1 MMIGLAGQAISLY
14 PQACDSAMAFNI
26 RECWTIPNILFSY
39 RFDDLIFL
47 ALSIII
53 DSMIRIEDIHPIL
66 GWQKRYLTAMHVVGI
81 DHDGPYD
88 HVVSSHGRWR
98 IRYYMK
104 KNVECGLD
112 PDEGHANLIAVM
124 ADGSRVMIPEN
135 LEDVGPFPSYVD
147 LGQAHPDEAT
157 RIIMAMSNEPKRV
170 NAILAFL
177 SPSNVERIANKR
189 HSSMSDYAYKASSSY
204 FVDMSRK
211 SREHAFRF
219 WLDVVSKEYF
229 IDIGRA
235 LDLEVF
241 VDPDGPLTVDMVPES
256 IISGMEQT
264 GNDFTSGIHDNDKVM
279 KDIRLKD
286 FKGNDHLA
294 WSIISHALSDDGTVM
309 ASSRIWELV
318 DTLAG
323 PYSSYEESL
332 KFNRFFDDD
341 EDIKG
346 MSGILDIVKFDEPV
360 SLDWVL
366 DILEKGKSCSWNRP
380 RFMSLMSR
388 EGGPIASR
396 IRAAL
401 IEAMDKHTDWDGSIE
416 QEFDYDEWDY
426 KNQFVPS
433 MYEDMYGSSEALVGA
448 ELLKDEPMIGTG
460 PDDEPPAEGSS
471 FSIMDLVTTVLNN
484 NEKQGS
490 DYEGDLHIM
499 VFLEDVSRAHDLG
512 INVMDLQ
519 EMIVDYSYH
528 SGKEVYAMNVFRLIH
543 WMVNLRP
550 EYAHLPYSFY
560 SQLPE
565 YQDLVLA

>member
-14 PQACDSAMAFNI
+14 PQTCDSAMVFNI
-26 RECWTIPNILFSY
+26 RKCWTIPSTLFPCCFS
-39 RFDDLIFL
+39 DLIFL

-81 DHDGPYD
+81 DHDGLYD
-88 HVVSSHGRWR
+88 HVVSSHGRRR

-104 KNVECGLD
+104 KNIECGLD

-124 ADGSRVMIPEN
+124 ANGSRVMIPEN
-135 LEDVGPFPSYVD
+135 LEDIGPFPSYVD

-157 RIIMAMSNEPKRV
+157 RIIMAMSNEPERV

-189 HSSMSDYAYKASSSY
+189 HSSMSDYAYKAPSSY

-211 SREHAFRF
+211 SREYAFRF
-219 WLDVVSKEYF
+219 WLAVVSKECF

-241 VDPDGPLTVDMVPES
+241 VNPDGPLTVDMVPES

-309 ASSRIWELV
+309 ASSSIWELV
-318 DTLAG
+318 GTLAG

-332 KFNRFFDDD
+332 NFNRFFDDD

-366 DILEKGKSCSWNRP
+366 DMFEKGKSCSWNRP

-426 KNQFVPS
+426 KNQFMPS
-433 MYEDMYGSSEALVGA
+433 MYEDMYGSPEALRGA
-448 ELLKDEPMIGTG
+448 ELLRDESMVGTG
-460 PDDEPPAEGSS
+460 PDDDPSAKDGR
-471 FSIMDLVTTVLNN
+471 SIMDLVTAVLNN

-490 DYEGDLHIM
+490 DYEGDFYIM

-512 INVMDLQ
+512 ISVMDLQ

-528 SGKEVYAMNVFRLIH
+528 SGKEAYAMNVFGLIH

>member
-1 MMIGLAGQAISLY
+1 
-14 PQACDSAMAFNI
+14 MAFNI

-147 LGQAHPDEAT
+147 LDQAHPDEAT

>member
-1 MMIGLAGQAISLY
+1 MV
-14 PQACDSAMAFNI
+14 FNI
-26 RECWTIPNILFSY
+26 RKCWTIPSTLFPCCFS
-39 RFDDLIFL
+39 DLIFL

-81 DHDGPYD
+81 DHDGLYD
-88 HVVSSHGRWR
+88 HVVSSHGRRR

-104 KNVECGLD
+104 KNIECGLD

-124 ADGSRVMIPEN
+124 ANGSRVMIPEN
-135 LEDVGPFPSYVD
+135 LEDIGPFPSYVD

-157 RIIMAMSNEPKRV
+157 RIIMAMSNEPERV

-189 HSSMSDYAYKASSSY
+189 HSSMSDYAYKAPSSY

-211 SREHAFRF
+211 SREYAFRF
-219 WLDVVSKEYF
+219 WLAVVSKECF

-241 VDPDGPLTVDMVPES
+241 VNPDGPLTVDMVPES

-309 ASSRIWELV
+309 ASSSIWELV
-318 DTLAG
+318 GTLAG

-332 KFNRFFDDD
+332 NFNRFFDDD

-366 DILEKGKSCSWNRP
+366 DMFEKGKSCSWNRP

-426 KNQFVPS
+426 KNQFMPS
-433 MYEDMYGSSEALVGA
+433 MYEDMYGSPEALRGA
-448 ELLKDEPMIGTG
+448 ELLRDESMVGTG
-460 PDDEPPAEGSS
+460 PDDDPSAKDGR
-471 FSIMDLVTTVLNN
+471 SIMDLVTAVLNN

-490 DYEGDLHIM
+490 DYEGDFYIM

-512 INVMDLQ
+512 ISVMDLQ

-528 SGKEVYAMNVFRLIH
+528 SGKEAYAMNVFGLIH

>member
-1 MMIGLAGQAISLY
+1 MV
-14 PQACDSAMAFNI
+14 FNI
-26 RECWTIPNILFSY
+26 RECWTIPSTLFHY
-39 RFDDLIFL
+39 CFGDLIFL
-47 ALSIII
+47 VLLIII
-53 DSMIRIEDIHPIL
+53 DSMIRIKDIHPIL

-88 HVVSSHGRWR
+88 HVVSSHGRRR

-104 KNVECGLD
+104 KNAGCGLD
-112 PDEGHANLIAVM
+112 PAEGHANLIAVM
-124 ADGSRVMIPEN
+124 ADGSRAMIPDN
-135 LEDVGPFPSYVD
+135 LEDIGPFPSYVD

-189 HSSMSDYAYKASSSY
+189 HSSMSDYAYKALPSY
-204 FVDMSRK
+204 FVDMGRK
-211 SREHAFRF
+211 SREYAFRF
-219 WLDVVSKEYF
+219 WLDVVSKECF

-241 VDPDGPLTVDMVPES
+241 IDPDGPLTVDMVPES
-256 IISGMEQT
+256 IISRMEQT
-264 GNDFTSGIHDNDKVM
+264 GNDFTSGIHDNDHIM
-279 KDIRLKD
+279 DDIRLKD
-286 FKGNDHLA
+286 FKGNDYLA

-309 ASSRIWELV
+309 AGSRIWDLV
-318 DTLAG
+318 GTLAG

-346 MSGILDIVKFDEPV
+346 MSGILDIVKFEEPV

-366 DILEKGKSCSWNRP
+366 DILEKGKSCSWSKP

-388 EGGPIASR
+388 EGGPIAGR

-401 IEAMDKHTDWDGSIE
+401 IEAMDKHTDWDGPTVP
-416 QEFDYDEWDY
+416 EFDYDEWDY

-433 MYEDMYGSSEALVGA
+433 MYEDMYGSPEALRGA
-448 ELLKDEPMIGTG
+448 ELLRDESMIGTG
-460 PDDEPPAEGSS
+460 PDDDPSAKGDR
-471 FSIMDLVTTVLNN
+471 SIMDLVTAVLNN

-490 DYEGDLHIM
+490 DYEGDFYIM

-512 INVMDLQ
+512 ISVMDLQ

-528 SGKEVYAMNVFRLIH
+528 SGKEAYAMNVFMLIH

-550 EYAHLPYSFY
+550 EYAHMPYSFY

>member
-14 PQACDSAMAFNI
+14 HQACDSAMVFNI
-26 RECWTIPNILFSY
+26 RKCWTIPSTLFPCCFS
-39 RFDDLIFL
+39 DLIFL

-81 DHDGPYD
+81 DHDGLYD
-88 HVVSSHGRWR
+88 HVVSSHGRRR

-104 KNVECGLD
+104 KNIECGLD

-124 ADGSRVMIPEN
+124 ANGSRVMIPEN
-135 LEDVGPFPSYVD
+135 LEDIGPFPSYVD

-157 RIIMAMSNEPKRV
+157 RIIMAMSNEPERV

-189 HSSMSDYAYKASSSY
+189 HSSMSDYAYKAPTSY

-211 SREHAFRF
+211 SREYAFRF
-219 WLDVVSKEYF
+219 WLELASKGHF

-241 VDPDGPLTVDMVPES
+241 VNPDGPLIVGMVPES
-256 IISGMEQT
+256 IISRMEQT
-264 GNDFTSGIHDNDKVM
+264 GNDFTSGIHDNDEVM

-294 WSIISHALSDDGTVM
+294 WSVISHALSDDGTVM
-309 ASSRIWELV
+309 ASSSIWELV
-318 DTLAG
+318 GTLAG

-332 KFNRFFDDD
+332 KFNKFFDDD

-346 MSGILDIVKFDEPV
+346 MSGILDIVKFEDPV
-360 SLDWVL
+360 SLDWVF

-401 IEAMDKHTDWDGSIE
+401 IEAMDKHTDWDGPTE
-416 QEFDYDEWDY
+416 PEFDYAEWDY
-426 KNQFVPS
+426 KNQFMPS
-433 MYEDMYGSSEALVGA
+433 MYEDMYGSPEALRGA
-448 ELLKDEPMIGTG
+448 ELLRDEPMLGTG
-460 PDDEPPAEGSS
+460 PDDDHPAEGGSL
-471 FSIMDLVTTVLNN
+471 SIMDLVTSVLNDN
-484 NEKQGS
+484 AKQG
-490 DYEGDLHIM
+490 DGYEGDFYIM

-512 INVMDLQ
+512 ISVMDLQ
-519 EMIVDYSYH
+519 DMIVDYSSN
-528 SGKEVYAMNVFRLIH
+528 SGPEVYAINVFSLIH

-550 EYAHLPYSFY
+550 EYAHMPYSFY

-565 YQDLVLA
+565 

>member
-14 PQACDSAMAFNI
+14 HQACDSVMVFNI
-26 RECWTIPNILFSY
+26 RKCWTIPSTLFPCCFS
-39 RFDDLIFL
+39 DLIFL

-81 DHDGPYD
+81 DHDGLYD
-88 HVVSSHGRWR
+88 HVVSSHGRRR

-104 KNVECGLD
+104 KNIECGLD

-124 ADGSRVMIPEN
+124 ANGSRVMIPEN
-135 LEDVGPFPSYVD
+135 LEDIGPFPSYVD

-157 RIIMAMSNEPKRV
+157 RIIMAMSNEPERV

-189 HSSMSDYAYKASSSY
+189 HSSMSDYAYKAPTSY

-211 SREHAFRF
+211 SREYAFRF
-219 WLDVVSKEYF
+219 WLELASKGHF

-241 VDPDGPLTVDMVPES
+241 INPDGPLTVDMVPES

-264 GNDFTSGIHDNDKVM
+264 GNDFTSGIHDNDHIM
-279 KDIRLKD
+279 DDIRLKD

-309 ASSRIWELV
+309 ASPRIWELV
-318 DTLAG
+318 GTLAG

-401 IEAMDKHTDWDGSIE
+401 IEAMDKHTDWDGPTVP
-416 QEFDYDEWDY
+416 EFDYDEWDY
-426 KNQFVPS
+426 KNQFMPS
-433 MYEDMYGSSEALVGA
+433 IYEDMYGSSEALVGA
-448 ELLKDEPMIGTG
+448 ELLRDKPMVGTG
-460 PDDEPPAEGSS
+460 PDDDPPVEGGSL
-471 FSIMDLVTTVLNN
+471 SIMDLVTSVLNDN
-484 NEKQGS
+484 AKQG
-490 DYEGDLHIM
+490 DGYEGDFYIM

-512 INVMDLQ
+512 ISVMDLQ
-519 EMIVDYSYH
+519 DMIVDYSSN
-528 SGKEVYAMNVFRLIH
+528 SGPEVYAINVFSLIH

-550 EYAHLPYSFY
+550 EYAHMPYSFY
-560 SQLPE
+560 SQLSE
-565 YQDLVLA
+565 YQDLVLD

>member
-14 PQACDSAMAFNI
+14 HQACDSAMVFNI
-26 RECWTIPNILFSY
+26 RKCWTIPSTLFPCCFS
-39 RFDDLIFL
+39 DLIFL

-81 DHDGPYD
+81 DHDGLYD
-88 HVVSSHGRWR
+88 HVVSSHGRRR

-104 KNVECGLD
+104 KNIECGLD

-124 ADGSRVMIPEN
+124 ANGSRVMIPEN
-135 LEDVGPFPSYVD
+135 LEDIGPFPSYVD

-157 RIIMAMSNEPKRV
+157 RIIMAMSNEPERV

-189 HSSMSDYAYKASSSY
+189 HSSMSDYAYKAPTSY

-211 SREHAFRF
+211 SREYAFRF
-219 WLDVVSKEYF
+219 WLELASKGHF

-241 VDPDGPLTVDMVPES
+241 INPDGPLTVDMVPES

-264 GNDFTSGIHDNDKVM
+264 GNDFTSGIHDNDHIM
-279 KDIRLKD
+279 DDIRLKD

-309 ASSRIWELV
+309 ASPRIWELV
-318 DTLAG
+318 GTLAG

-401 IEAMDKHTDWDGSIE
+401 IEAMDKHTDWDGPTVP
-416 QEFDYDEWDY
+416 EFDYDEWDY
-426 KNQFVPS
+426 KNQFMPS
-433 MYEDMYGSSEALVGA
+433 IYEDMYGSSEALVGA
-448 ELLKDEPMIGTG
+448 ELLRDKPMVGTG
-460 PDDEPPAEGSS
+460 PDDDPPVEGGSL
-471 FSIMDLVTTVLNN
+471 SIMDLVTSVLNDN
-484 NEKQGS
+484 AKQG
-490 DYEGDLHIM
+490 DGYEGDFYIM

-512 INVMDLQ
+512 ISVMDLQ
-519 EMIVDYSYH
+519 DMIVDYSSN
-528 SGKEVYAMNVFRLIH
+528 SGPEVYAINVFSLIH

-550 EYAHLPYSFY
+550 EYAHMPYSFY

-565 YQDLVLA
+565 

>member
-14 PQACDSAMAFNI
+14 HQACDSAMVFNI
-26 RECWTIPNILFSY
+26 RKCWTIPSTLFPCCFS
-39 RFDDLIFL
+39 DLIFL

-81 DHDGPYD
+81 DHDGLYD
-88 HVVSSHGRWR
+88 HVVSSHGRRR

-104 KNVECGLD
+104 KNIECGLD

-124 ADGSRVMIPEN
+124 ANGSRVMIPEN
-135 LEDVGPFPSYVD
+135 LEDIGPFPSYVD

-157 RIIMAMSNEPKRV
+157 RIIMAMSNEPERV

-189 HSSMSDYAYKASSSY
+189 HSSMSDYAYKAPTSY

-211 SREHAFRF
+211 SREYAFRF
-219 WLDVVSKEYF
+219 WLELASKGHF

-241 VDPDGPLTVDMVPES
+241 INPDGPLTVDMVPES

-264 GNDFTSGIHDNDKVM
+264 GNDFTSGIHDNDHIM
-279 KDIRLKD
+279 DDIRLKD

-309 ASSRIWELV
+309 ASPRIWELV
-318 DTLAG
+318 GTLAG

-401 IEAMDKHTDWDGSIE
+401 IEAMDKHTDWDGPTVP
-416 QEFDYDEWDY
+416 EFDYDEWDY
-426 KNQFVPS
+426 KNQFMPS
-433 MYEDMYGSSEALVGA
+433 IYEDMYGSSEALVGA
-448 ELLKDEPMIGTG
+448 ELLRDKPMVGTG
-460 PDDEPPAEGSS
+460 PDDDPPVEGGSL
-471 FSIMDLVTTVLNN
+471 SIMDLVTSVLNDN
-484 NEKQGS
+484 AKQG
-490 DYEGDLHIM
+490 DGYEGDFYIM

-512 INVMDLQ
+512 ISVMDLQ
-519 EMIVDYSYH
+519 DMIVDYS
-528 SGKEVYAMNVFRLIH
+528 SGKEVYAMNVFRIIH

-550 EYAHLPYSFY
+550 EYAHMPYSFY

-565 YQDLVLA
+565 YRDLVLS

>member
-14 PQACDSAMAFNI
+14 HQACDSAMVFNI
-26 RECWTIPNILFSY
+26 RKCRTIPNILFSY

-88 HVVSSHGRWR
+88 HVVSSHGRRR

-157 RIIMAMSNEPKRV
+157 RIIMAMSNEPERV

-189 HSSMSDYAYKASSSY
+189 HSSMSDYAYKTPPSY

-211 SREHAFRF
+211 SREYAFRF
-219 WLDVVSKEYF
+219 WLDVVSKEHF

-241 VDPDGPLTVDMVPES
+241 VNPDGPLTVDMVPES
-256 IISGMEQT
+256 IISRMEQT
-264 GNDFTSGIHDNDKVM
+264 GNDFISGINDNDKVM

>member
-14 PQACDSAMAFNI
+14 PQACDSAMVFNI

-88 HVVSSHGRWR
+88 HVVSSHGRRR

-112 PDEGHANLIAVM
+112 PAEGQANLIAVM
-124 ADGSRVMIPEN
+124 ADGSRVMIPDN

-157 RIIMAMSNEPKRV
+157 RIIMAMSNEPERV

-177 SPSNVERIANKR
+177 SSSNVERIANKR
-189 HSSMSDYAYKASSSY
+189 HSSMSDYAYKSPPSY

-211 SREHAFRF
+211 SREYAFRF
-219 WLDVVSKEYF
+219 WLDVVSKEHF

-241 VDPDGPLTVDMVPES
+241 VNPDGPLTVDMVPES

-264 GNDFTSGIHDNDKVM
+264 GNDFTSGINDDQIM
-279 KDIRLKD
+279 DDIRLKD

-309 ASSRIWELV
+309 ASPRIWELV
-318 DTLAG
+318 GTLAG
-323 PYSSYEESL
+323 PYSSYEESI

-366 DILEKGKSCSWNRP
+366 DMFEKGKSCSWNRP

-401 IEAMDKHTDWDGSIE
+401 IEAMDKHTDWDGPIIP
-416 QEFDYDEWDY
+416 EFDYDEWGY
-426 KNQFVPS
+426 KNQFMPS
-433 MYEDMYGSSEALVGA
+433 MYEDMYGSPEALRGA
-448 ELLKDEPMIGTG
+448 ELLRDEPMVGTG
-460 PDDEPPAEGSS
+460 PDDDPPAKGSS
-471 FSIMDLVTTVLNN
+471 LSIMDLVTAVLNN

-490 DYEGDLHIM
+490 GYEGDFYIM

-512 INVMDLQ
+512 ISVMDLQ
-519 EMIVDYSYH
+519 EMIVDYSSN
-528 SGKEVYAMNVFRLIH
+528 SGKEVYGVNVFRFIH

-565 YQDLVLA
+565 YQDLVLD

>member
-1 MMIGLAGQAISLY
+1 
-14 PQACDSAMAFNI
+14 
-26 RECWTIPNILFSY
+26 
-39 RFDDLIFL
+39 
-47 ALSIII
+47 
-53 DSMIRIEDIHPIL
+53 MIRIEDIHPIL
-66 GWQKRYLTAMHVVGI
+66 GWQKRYLTAMHVIGI

-88 HVVSSHGRWR
+88 HVVSSHGRRR

-112 PDEGHANLIAVM
+112 PAEGHANLIAVM
-124 ADGSRVMIPEN
+124 ADGNRVMIPDN
-135 LEDVGPFPSYVD
+135 LEDIGPFPSYVD

-157 RIIMAMSNEPKRV
+157 RIIMAMSNEPERV

-189 HSSMSDYAYKASSSY
+189 HSSMSDYAYKTPPSY

-211 SREHAFRF
+211 SREYAFRF
-219 WLDVVSKEYF
+219 WLDVVSKEHF

-241 VDPDGPLTVDMVPES
+241 INPDGPLTVDMVPES
-256 IISGMEQT
+256 IISRMEQT
-264 GNDFTSGIHDNDKVM
+264 GNDFISGINDNDKVM
-279 KDIRLKD
+279 EDIRLKD

-294 WSIISHALSDDGTVM
+294 WSIVSHALSDDGTVM

-318 DTLAG
+318 GTLAG
-323 PYSSYEESL
+323 SYSSYEESL
-332 KFNRFFDDD
+332 KFNKFFDDD

-346 MSGILDIVKFDEPV
+346 MSGILDIVKFEEPV

-401 IEAMDKHTDWDGSIE
+401 IEAMDKHTNWDGPTVP
-416 QEFDYDEWDY
+416 EFDYDEWDY
-426 KNQFVPS
+426 KTQFMPS

-448 ELLKDEPMIGTG
+448 ELLRDEPMVGTD
-460 PDDEPPAEGSS
+460 PDDNPPVEGGSL
-471 FSIMDLVTTVLNN
+471 SIMDLVTSVLNN
-484 NEKQGS
+484 NEKQGGG
-490 DYEGDLHIM
+490 YEGDFYIM

-512 INVMDLQ
+512 ISVMDLQ
-519 EMIVDYSYH
+519 DMIVDYSSN
-528 SGKEVYAMNVFRLIH
+528 SGKEVYAINVFSLIH

-560 SQLPE
+560 SVLPE
-565 YQDLVLA
+565 YEQLVLNTSADD

>member
-1 MMIGLAGQAISLY
+1 MV
-14 PQACDSAMAFNI
+14 FNI
-26 RECWTIPNILFSY
+26 RKCWTIPSTLFPCCFS
-39 RFDDLIFL
+39 DLIFL

-81 DHDGPYD
+81 DHDGLYD
-88 HVVSSHGRWR
+88 HVVSSHGRRR

-104 KNVECGLD
+104 KNIECGLD

-124 ADGSRVMIPEN
+124 ANGSRVMIPEN
-135 LEDVGPFPSYVD
+135 LEDIGPFPSYVD

-157 RIIMAMSNEPKRV
+157 RIIMAMSNEPERV

-189 HSSMSDYAYKASSSY
+189 HSSMSDYAYKAPTSY

-211 SREHAFRF
+211 SREYAFRF
-219 WLDVVSKEYF
+219 WLELASKGHF

-241 VDPDGPLTVDMVPES
+241 INPDGPLTVDMVPES

-264 GNDFTSGIHDNDKVM
+264 GNDFTSGIHDNDHIM
-279 KDIRLKD
+279 DDIRLKD

-309 ASSRIWELV
+309 ASPRIWELV
-318 DTLAG
+318 GTLAG

-401 IEAMDKHTDWDGSIE
+401 IEAMDKHTDWDGPTVP
-416 QEFDYDEWDY
+416 EFDYDEWDY
-426 KNQFVPS
+426 KNQFMPS
-433 MYEDMYGSSEALVGA
+433 IYEDMYGSSEALVGA
-448 ELLKDEPMIGTG
+448 ELLRDKPMVGTG
-460 PDDEPPAEGSS
+460 PDDDPPVEGGSL
-471 FSIMDLVTTVLNN
+471 SIMDLVTSVLNDN
-484 NEKQGS
+484 AKQG
-490 DYEGDLHIM
+490 DGYEGDFYIM

-512 INVMDLQ
+512 ISVMDLQ
-519 EMIVDYSYH
+519 DMIVDYSSN
-528 SGKEVYAMNVFRLIH
+528 SGPEVYAINVFSLIH

-550 EYAHLPYSFY
+550 EYAHMPYSFY
-560 SQLPE
+560 SQLSE
-565 YQDLVLA
+565 YQDLVLD

>member
-14 PQACDSAMAFNI
+14 SQACDSVMVFNI
-26 RECWTIPNILFSY
+26 RKCWTIPSTLFPCCFS
-39 RFDDLIFL
+39 DLIFL

-81 DHDGPYD
+81 DHDGLYD
-88 HVVSSHGRWR
+88 HVVSSHGRRR

-124 ADGSRVMIPEN
+124 ADGSRVMIPDN

-157 RIIMAMSNEPKRV
+157 RIIMAMSNEPERV

-189 HSSMSDYAYKASSSY
+189 HSSMSDYAYKAPPSY

-211 SREHAFRF
+211 SREYAFRF
-219 WLDVVSKEYF
+219 WLDVVSKEHF

-241 VDPDGPLTVDMVPES
+241 INPDGPLTVDMVPES
-256 IISGMEQT
+256 IISRMEQT
-264 GNDFTSGIHDNDKVM
+264 GNDFTSGINDGHIM
-279 KDIRLKD
+279 DDIRLKD

-309 ASSRIWELV
+309 ASPRIWELV
-318 DTLAG
+318 GALAG

-366 DILEKGKSCSWNRP
+366 DMFKKGKSCSWNKP
-380 RFMSLMSR
+380 RFMGLMSR

-401 IEAMDKHTDWDGSIE
+401 IEAMDKHTDWDGPTE
-416 QEFDYDEWDY
+416 PEFDYDEWDY
-426 KNQFVPS
+426 KNQFMPS
-433 MYEDMYGSSEALVGA
+433 MYEDMYGSPEALRGA
-448 ELLKDEPMIGTG
+448 ELLRDEPMVGTG
-460 PDDEPPAEGSS
+460 SDDEPPAEGGSL
-471 FSIMDLVTTVLNN
+471 SIMDLVTTVLNN

-490 DYEGDLHIM
+490 EYEGGLHIM

-512 INVMDLQ
+512 ISVMDLQ
-519 EMIVDYSYH
+519 DMIVDYSSN
-528 SGKEVYAMNVFRLIH
+528 SGKEVYAINVFSLIH

-560 SQLPE
+560 SQLSE
-565 YQDLVLA
+565 YQDLVLD

>member
-14 PQACDSAMAFNI
+14 PQACDSVMVFNI
-26 RECWTIPNILFSY
+26 RECWTIPSTLFPCC
-39 RFDDLIFL
+39 FGDLIFL

-88 HVVSSHGRWR
+88 HVVSSHGRRR

-112 PDEGHANLIAVM
+112 PDEGHSNLIAVM

-157 RIIMAMSNEPKRV
+157 RIIMAMSNEPERV

-189 HSSMSDYAYKASSSY
+189 HSSMSDYAYKAPSSY

-219 WLDVVSKEYF
+219 WLDVVSKECF

-241 VDPDGPLTVDMVPES
+241 INPDGPLTVDMVPES

-318 DTLAG
+318 GTLAG

-366 DILEKGKSCSWNRP
+366 DMFEKGKSCSWNRP

-433 MYEDMYGSSEALVGA
+433 MYEDMYGSPEALRGA
-448 ELLKDEPMIGTG
+448 ELLRDKPMVGTG
-460 PDDEPPAEGSS
+460 PDDDPPAEGSS

-499 VFLEDVSRAHDLG
+499 VFLEDVSRAYDLG
-512 INVMDLQ
+512 ISVMDLQ
-519 EMIVDYSYH
+519 DLIVDYSSN
-528 SGKEVYAMNVFRLIH
+528 SGKEVDAMNVFRLIQ

-550 EYAHLPYSFY
+550 EYVHMPYSFY

-565 YQDLVLA
+565 YQDLVLD

>member
-1 MMIGLAGQAISLY
+1 MLDYSQYLVSHCFG
-14 PQACDSAMAFNI
+14 
-26 RECWTIPNILFSY
+26 
-39 RFDDLIFL
+39 DLIFL

-88 HVVSSHGRWR
+88 HVVSSHGRRR

-124 ADGSRVMIPEN
+124 ADGSRVMIPDN

-157 RIIMAMSNEPKRV
+157 RIIMAMSNEPERV

-211 SREHAFRF
+211 SREYAFRF
-219 WLDVVSKEYF
+219 WLDVVSKEHF

-241 VDPDGPLTVDMVPES
+241 INPDGPLTVDMVPES
-256 IISGMEQT
+256 IISRMEQT
-264 GNDFTSGIHDNDKVM
+264 GNDFISGINDNDKVM

-309 ASSRIWELV
+309 ASPRIWELV
-318 DTLAG
+318 GTLAC

-366 DILEKGKSCSWNRP
+366 DMFEKGKSCSWNRP

-401 IEAMDKHTDWDGSIE
+401 IEAMDKHTDWNGSIE

-433 MYEDMYGSSEALVGA
+433 MYEDMYGSPEALVGA
-448 ELLKDEPMIGTG
+448 ELLRDKPMVGTG
-460 PDDEPPAEGSS
+460 PDDDPPAEGSS

-499 VFLEDVSRAHDLG
+499 VFLEDVSRAYDLG
-512 INVMDLQ
+512 ISVMDLQ

-528 SGKEVYAMNVFRLIH
+528 SGKEVDAMNVFRLIH

>member
-14 PQACDSAMAFNI
+14 HQACDSAMVFNI
-26 RECWTIPNILFSY
+26 RKCWTIPSTLFPCCFS
-39 RFDDLIFL
+39 DLIFL

-81 DHDGPYD
+81 DHDGLYD
-88 HVVSSHGRWR
+88 HVVSSHGRRR

-104 KNVECGLD
+104 KNIECGLD

-124 ADGSRVMIPEN
+124 ANGSRVMIPEN
-135 LEDVGPFPSYVD
+135 LEDIGPFPSYVD

-157 RIIMAMSNEPKRV
+157 RIIMAMSNEPERV

-189 HSSMSDYAYKASSSY
+189 HSSMSDYAYKAPTSY

-211 SREHAFRF
+211 SREYAFRF
-219 WLDVVSKEYF
+219 WLELASKGHF

-241 VDPDGPLTVDMVPES
+241 INPDGPLTVDMVPES

-264 GNDFTSGIHDNDKVM
+264 GNDFTSGIHDNDHIM
-279 KDIRLKD
+279 DDIRLKD

-309 ASSRIWELV
+309 ASPRIWELV
-318 DTLAG
+318 GTLAG

-401 IEAMDKHTDWDGSIE
+401 IEAMDKHTDWDGPTVP
-416 QEFDYDEWDY
+416 EFDYDEWDY
-426 KNQFVPS
+426 KNQFMPS
-433 MYEDMYGSSEALVGA
+433 IYEDMYGSSEALVGA
-448 ELLKDEPMIGTG
+448 ELLRDKPMVGTG
-460 PDDEPPAEGSS
+460 PDDDPPVEGGSL
-471 FSIMDLVTTVLNN
+471 SIMDLVTSVLNDN
-484 NEKQGS
+484 AKQG
-490 DYEGDLHIM
+490 DGYEGDFYIM

-512 INVMDLQ
+512 ISVMDLQ
-519 EMIVDYSYH
+519 DMIVDYSSN
-528 SGKEVYAMNVFRLIH
+528 SGPEVYAINVFSLIH

-550 EYAHLPYSFY
+550 EYAHMPYSFY
-560 SQLPE
+560 SQLSE
-565 YQDLVLA
+565 YQDLVLD

>member
-1 MMIGLAGQAISLY
+1 MV
-14 PQACDSAMAFNI
+14 FNI
-26 RECWTIPNILFSY
+26 RKCRTIPNILFSY

-147 LGQAHPDEAT
+147 LDQAHPDEAT